1 MTRLFLSVSGMIS
14 PALAIASLF
23 SICDFNILF
32 CVILVKIISN
42 GEARHNNIPSPTLF
56 VKTTIMILMTL
67 HISITIEITPSLNNV
82 SIVSTSV
89 TNIVV
94 ISPASW
100 LIRYEDSIR
109 LIFLLISLLNSCNT
123 FSPKI
128 VMEDS
133 RIDSLTPA
141 NTSVIKYISAK

>member
-42 GEARHNNIPSPTLF
+42 GEAKHNKIPSPTLF
-56 VKTTIMILMTL
+56 IKTTIMILMTL

-89 TNIVV
+89 TNIIA
-94 ISPASW
+94 ISPAS
-100 LIRYEDSIR
+100 
-109 LIFLLISLLNSCNT
+109 
-123 FSPKI
+123 
-128 VMEDS
+128 
-133 RIDSLTPA
+133 
-141 NTSVIKYISAK
+141 